1 MNAPADPILRGA
13 SLDDKYDA
21 TEGAVYLTG
30 TQALVRLPLMQRQRD
45 LAAGL
50 NTGGYISGYRGSPLG
65 GYDQALEKA
74 RRQLDAHHV
83 RFVPGVNEDLAAT
96 AIWGTQQVNVFEGAR
111 YDGVFAIWY
120 GKGPGLDRSG
130 DVLRHA
136 NQAGSAT
143 HGGVLAVAGD
153 DHGAKS
159 STIAAQTDFIFKA
172 VSIPVLAPATV
183 QDYIDLGLHGFALS
197 RTSGLWVGM
206 KAVTDTIEASG
217 IVDVSPERVRIVR
230 PEGLAL
236 PPGGLNLRWPE
247 APFLELEERLVEF
260 KLPAA
265 LAYARANRLDRNIFG
280 RPDGEPAALG
290 IVTTGKSWLDVMQ
303 ALADLGIDEPTAH
316 RIGLRVFK
324 VAMPWPLEPEGIA
337 AFAAGCR
344 ELLVVEEKRPLI
356 EAQLKELLYGMVERP
371 TVIGKHDERNA
382 PLLPAWGELSPATC
396 AHVIAARL
404 LHFRETAASQDAR
417 GTIDDDVV
425 ARMRSRL
432 GTLERKASEASR
444 TVASLDRIPY
454 FCSGC
459 PHNTSTRVPEGSRAL
474 AGIGCHYMAQWMDRS
489 TATFT
494 QMGGEGMTWV
504 GQAPFTDTPHVFQN
518 LGDGTWFHS
527 GSLAIRHAVA
537 TKTPI
542 TFKILYNDAVAMT
555 GGQRHDGHVTPQMI
569 TRQVRA
575 EGVERVVVVTDEP
588 DKYPSSYFEPGIQV
602 FHRDRLDE
610 VQRELRE
617 YPGVSVLVYDQT
629 CAAEKRRRRKRG
641 AFADP
646 PKRVFINEAVC
657 EGCGDCGIKSNCVSV
672 EPLETEFG
680 RKRTINQSSCNKDY
694 SCVNGFCPSF
704 VTVHGGSLRRPTATA
719 TDVAVAPVAASGSA
733 PAAPD
738 GTASAATAAAP
749 QPASPAAG
757 LPAPVLPVI
766 DGSYA
771 LLVTGI
777 GGTGVVTIGQLLGMA
792 AHLEGKGVTVLD
804 MAGLAQKNGAVMS
817 FVRFANPGEPLFAP
831 RIGTAAADAVLGCDV
846 VVTAGSDARG
856 RMAHGR
862 TRVVTNL
869 ARTPTAD
876 FTRNADLQFPMER
889 MTAAIRDTV
898 GEENASFVDASR
910 LATALLGDAIATNLF
925 MLGYAWQLGLVPVS
939 AAAIERAI
947 ELNQVAVGANKAAFA
962 WGRRAAVDP
971 EAVDRAATP
980 AVPVRL
986 VPSTKAAPRSLD
998 DTVALRRDFLVG
1010 YQNRRYAARYVAL
1023 VDRVRT
1029 AERSLVGDA
1038 PLRLA
1043 DAVARAFF
1051 KLMAYKDEY
1060 EVARLH
1066 ADPRFRERL
1075 AAQFEGDYRLSFHLA
1090 PPLLARRNE
1099 KGELLKRE
1107 YGPWVL
1113 KAFRVLAPLR
1123 FLRGTAL
1130 DPFGRTAERQTER
1143 RQVGEYEALIGRL
1156 LADLDHDRFDLAVE
1170 IASVPEQIRGF
1181 GHVKERNLKTA
1192 EARLESLLARYES
1205 ARPVARAA

>member
-1 MNAPADPILRGA
+1 MNAPADPMLRAA

-45 LAAGL
+45 VAAGL
-50 NTGGYISGYRGSPLG
+50 NTAGYISGYRGSPVG
-65 GYDQALEKA
+65 GYDQALERA
-74 RRQLDAHHV
+74 RRQLEAHHV

-96 AIWGTQQVNVFEGAR
+96 AIWGTQQVNAFEGAR
-111 YDGVFAIWY
+111 YDGVFSIWY

-130 DVLRHA
+130 DALRHA
-136 NQAGSAT
+136 NQAGSAAN
-143 HGGVLAVAGD
+143 GGVVAVAGD

-172 VSIPVLAPATV
+172 LSIPVLAPATV

-197 RTSGLWVGM
+197 RFSGLWAGM

-230 PEGLAL
+230 PEGVAM

-247 APFLELEERLVEF
+247 EPFLALEERLVEF

-265 LAYARANRLDRNIFG
+265 LAYARANRLDRNVLG

-303 ALADLGIDEPTAH
+303 ALADLGIDEATA
-316 RIGLRVFK
+316 RRVGLRVFK

-356 EAQLKELLYGMVERP
+356 ESQLKELLYAAAERP
-371 TVIGKHDERNA
+371 TVIGKQDERGA
-382 PLLPAWGELSPATC
+382 PLLPAWGEISPATC
-396 AHVIAARL
+396 ARVIAARL
-404 LHFRETAASQDAR
+404 LRFRESAASQESR
-417 GTIDDDVV
+417 GTVDDAVV

-432 GTLERKASEASR
+432 EVLERKASEASR
-444 TVASLDRIPY
+444 KVATLDRIPY

-504 GQAPFTDTPHVFQN
+504 GQAPFTETGHVFQN

-542 TFKILYNDAVAMT
+542 TFKILFNDAVAMT
-555 GGQRHDGHVTPQMI
+555 GGQRHDGQVTPQMI

-588 DKYPSSYFEPGIQV
+588 DKYPSGYFEAGIHV

-617 YPGVSVLVYDQT
+617 YRGVSVLVYDQT
-629 CAAEKRRRRKRG
+629 CAAEKRRRRKRSE
-641 AFADP
+641 FPDP
-646 PKRVFINEAVC
+646 TKRVFINEAVC

-704 VTVHGGSLRRPTATA
+704 VTVHGGSLRRP
-719 TDVAVAPVAASGSA
+719 
-733 PAAPD
+733 
-738 GTASAATAAAP
+738 ATAARGAATVVESTEAAAAGGTAP
-749 QPASPAAG
+749 AHSASPAAG
-757 LPAPVLPVI
+757 LAAPELPTI
-766 DGSYA
+766 EGSYA
-771 LLVTGI
+771 MLVTGI

-817 FVRFANPGEPLFAP
+817 FVRFANPGEPLYAP
-831 RIGTAAADAVLGCDV
+831 RIGAAAADAVLGCDV
-846 VVTAGSDARG
+846 VVTAGSDALG

-862 TRVVTNL
+862 TRVVANL

-876 FTRNADLQFPMER
+876 FTRNADLQFPLER
-889 MTAAIRDTV
+889 MTTAIRETV
-898 GEENASFVDASR
+898 GEDRASFVDATR
-910 LATALLGDAIATNLF
+910 LASALMGDAIATNLF

-947 ELNQVAVGANKAAFA
+947 ELNQVAVASNKAAFA
-962 WGRRAAVDP
+962 WGRRAAVEPD
-971 EAVDRAATP
+971 AVERAAAP
-980 AVPVRL
+980 AAPVRL
-986 VPSTKAAPRSLD
+986 VPTARPVARGLD
-998 DTVALRRDFLVG
+998 ETVAIRRDFLVG

-1023 VDRVRT
+1023 VDRVRA
-1029 AERSLVGDA
+1029 AERALAGDG
-1038 PLRLA
+1038 PLRLSE
-1043 DAVARAFF
+1043 AVARSFF

-1060 EVARLH
+1060 EVARLYSD
-1066 ADPRFRERL
+1066 ARFRERL
-1075 AAQFEGDYRLSFHLA
+1075 ESQFEGDYRLTLHLA
-1090 PPLLARRNE
+1090 PPLLARRNA
-1099 KGELLKRE
+1099 KGELVKRE
-1107 YGPWVL
+1107 YGPWML
-1113 KAFRVLAPLR
+1113 KAFRLLAPLR
-1123 FLRGTAL
+1123 ILRGTAL
-1130 DPFGRTAERQTER
+1130 DPFGRTEERRAERRLVT
-1143 RQVGEYEALIGRL
+1143 EYEALVERL
-1156 LADLDHDRFDLAVE
+1156 LDDLDRERLDLAVE
-1170 IASVPEQIRGF
+1170 IAGVAEQIRGF
-1181 GHVKERNLKTA
+1181 GHVKERNLKAA
-1192 EARLESLLARYES
+1192 EARLASLVARYEA